1 MANVKEKV
9 KSTAKKAADKAAA
22 ETIEAKKTVRKA
34 AKGTKAA
41 AERKEVKA
49 AVASLADDKRVAAE
63 IEVKKGAAKAKRAV
77 KAKVGKTV
85 APIAEKIDE
94 VKLGSEIAKGRKK
107 AEVAEKA
114 KAVKTAAKAPAKKAA
129 AARLKINIQ
138 SPLGGVITP
147 EEISAKV
154 PKDATEV
161 YVRVDENR
169 IYWVSKT
176 GTGSVDIW

>member
-41 AERKEVKA
+41 A
-49 AVASLADDKRVAAE
+49 
-63 IEVKKGAAKAKRAV
+63 
-77 KAKVGKTV
+77 AKVGKTV

>member
-41 AERKEVKA
+41 A
-49 AVASLADDKRVAAE
+49 D
-63 IEVKKGAAKAKRAV
+63 
-77 KAKVGKTV
+77 
-85 APIAEKIDE
+85 
-94 VKLGSEIAKGRKK
+94 
-107 AEVAEKA
+107 